1 LPFAA
6 RRNPLLHVPHY
17 NAPLLYSGNLLLT
30 IHDLTHLLYAGY
42 RENWKTKMYA
52 SPLLHL
58 AAVRAAHIFTVS
70 EYSKTKLV
78 EVLRVDP
85 ARITVVY
92 NGVASG
98 CGPGNKEEARDEVAR
113 QFGVG
118 RPYILYVGSLKPH
131 KNLETLVDAYGL
143 LCGGTT
149 TPEFQLVLAGAGRQ
163 GQERLM
169 RRAVDLGLRP
179 LFIGDADD
187 VELVD
192 LYRAAE
198 VVVLPSL
205 EEGFGLPIVEA
216 MACGTPVICAHAAS
230 MPEIAGDAALFFDPL
245 DANDL
250 CRVLRQVLSSKD
262 LSDSL
267 SARGLLRAQQFSWD
281 RTAARHIPVYDR
293 YLM

>member
-1 LPFAA
+1 
-6 RRNPLLHVPHY
+6 
-17 NAPLLYSGNLLLT
+17 
-30 IHDLTHLLYAGY
+30 
-42 RENWKTKMYA
+42 
-52 SPLLHL
+52 
-58 AAVRAAHIFTVS
+58 
-70 EYSKTKLV
+70 
-78 EVLRVDP
+78 
-85 ARITVVY
+85 
-92 NGVASG
+92 
-98 CGPGNKEEARDEVAR
+98 
-113 QFGVG
+113 
-118 RPYILYVGSLKPH
+118 
-131 KNLETLVDAYGL
+131 
-143 LCGGTT
+143 
-149 TPEFQLVLAGAGRQ
+149 
-163 GQERLM
+163 M